1 MIWGEGHETFD
12 RSAGRLCRRLRLLV
26 GVVASLLGLTT
37 ASRPSRPARPVRSSF
52 CRRYNSQPP
61 PDLLDGTL
69 SGIGDEEENDE
80 PELSF
85 LRFPSPLQPWLDFKQ
100 GVQQE
105 YGFSIG
111 GSEGMLGQLYSN
123 SLTDNHNAVGQKFTL
138 NVGQQILFRGT
149 PECHDG

>member
-1 MIWGEGHETFD
+1 MRH
-12 RSAGRLCRRLRLLV
+12 SAVGRVELIGLA
-26 GVVASLLGLTT
+26 VVCALLGSPAAFADDGIAPVAPNANGSLVIL
-37 ASRPSRPARPVRSSF
+37 PS
-52 CRRYNSQPP
+52 YNSEPP

-80 PELSF
+80 PKSGY

-100 GVQQE
+100 ALLQT

-111 GSEGMLGQLYSN
+111 GSEGILGQDYSN

-138 NVGQQILFRGT
+138 NVGQQILFAARRT
-149 PECHDG
+149 S